1 MARTKAVL
9 GAGARLS
16 DYLSASLLARVYP
29 VELIEQILDEH
40 GVNSQ
45 RIRSLPATVMAY
57 YCMALSLYPE
67 AAYAEV
73 YSVIAHGL
81 AWTRSG
87 VAVPAVAK
95 SSISAARGKLGSAP
109 RSKHCI
115 DASASH
121 WPTPSGIPMPSTP
134 DYAWSPLRAA
144 TSRWPMNPIPPP
156 PLATPAAE
164 PATPPTRKPSAPCSW
179 SAPAMPFLAPIW
191 AHTARPSGPSA
202 NPCCRM

>member
-45 RIRSLPATVMAY
+45 RIRSLPATGMAY

-87 VAVPAVAK
+87 VAGPAVAK
-95 SSISAARGKLGSAP
+95 SSLSAARGKLGSAP
-109 RSKHCI
+109 AQST
-115 DASASH
+115 ASTRLPPIGRPQAAS
-121 WPTPSGIPMPSTP
+121 PCLLRRTTPGRHG
-134 DYAWSPLRAA
+134 WQQLRGG
-144 TSRWPMNPIPPP
+144 R
-156 PLATPAAE
+156 
-164 PATPPTRKPSAPCSW
+164 
-179 SAPAMPFLAPIW
+179 
-191 AHTARPSGPSA
+191 
-202 NPCCRM
+202 